1 MMDSSDGAAPFSWP
15 AVGASFN
22 QPYRVEH
29 ALNSPISDRQAV
41 RAQLT
46 DWGTPVYDNSR
57 ALVGSQPVSGKSFD
71 DIPLT
76 MEVVIGQAQVPV
88 SALMS
93 LTKDQVVLLN
103 KRFGDPVEIRVNG
116 QTIGRGEIVSDN
128 DDNIIGVKL
137 TEVLRS

>member
-29 ALNSPISDRQAV
+29 ALNSPISDRQTV

-76 MEVVIGQAQVPV
+76 MEVVIGHAQVPV

-93 LTKDQVVLLN
+93 LTNDQVVLLN

>member
-29 ALNSPISDRQAV
+29 ALNSPISDRQAL

-57 ALVGSQPVSGKSFD
+57 ALVGSQTVSGKSFD

-76 MEVVIGQAQVPV
+76 MEVVIGHAQVPV

>member
-1 MMDSSDGAAPFSWP
+1 MMDSSDGTAPFSWP

-29 ALNSPISDRQAV
+29 ALNSPVSERQAL
-41 RAQLT
+41 RAQLA
-46 DWGTPVYDNSR
+46 DWGQPAHDNSR
-57 ALVGSQPVSGKSFD
+57 ALVASPQSSGKHFD
-71 DIPLT
+71 EIPLT

-88 SALMS
+88 SALMA

>member
-1 MMDSSDGAAPFSWP
+1 MMDSSDGTAPFSWP

-29 ALNSPISDRQAV
+29 ALNSPMSERQAV
-41 RAQLT
+41 RAQLA
-46 DWGTPVYDNSR
+46 DWGQPVHDNSR
-57 ALVGSQPVSGKSFD
+57 ALVASQQPSGKHFD
-71 DIPLT
+71 EIPLT

-88 SALMS
+88 SALMA

-128 DDNIIGVKL
+128 DDNVIGVKL

>member
-29 ALNSPISDRQAV
+29 ALNSPISDRQAL

-46 DWGTPVYDNSR
+46 DWGKPVYDNSR
-57 ALVGSQPVSGKSFD
+57 ALAGSQPVSGKSFD

-76 MEVVIGQAQVPV
+76 MEVVIGHAQVPV

-128 DDNIIGVKL
+128 DDNIIGIKL

>member
-29 ALNSPISDRQAV
+29 ALNAPLSDRQTV
-41 RAQLT
+41 RAHLT
-46 DWGTPVYDNSR
+46 DWGKPAHENSR
-57 ALVGSQPVSGKSFD
+57 ALVGPQQSSSKNFEE
-71 DIPLT
+71 IPLT
-76 MEVVIGQAQVPV
+76 MEVVIGHAQVPV

>member
-1 MMDSSDGAAPFSWP
+1 MMDSSDDAASFSWP

-29 ALNSPISDRQAV
+29 ALNSPISGRQAV

-46 DWGTPVYDNSR
+46 DWGKPAHDNSR
-57 ALVGSQPVSGKSFD
+57 ALVGSQHTAGKSFEE
-71 DIPLT
+71 IPLT
-76 MEVVIGQAQVPV
+76 MEVVIGHAQVPV

-93 LTKDQVVLLN
+93 LTKDQVVLLT
-103 KRFGDPVEIRVNG
+103 KRFCDPVEVRVNG
-116 QTIGRGEIVSDN
+116 QTIGLGEIVSDN
-128 DDNIIGVKL
+128 DDNIIGVRL

>member
-29 ALNSPISDRQAV
+29 ALNSPISDRQAL

-57 ALVGSQPVSGKSFD
+57 ALAGPQPVSGKSFD

-76 MEVVIGQAQVPV
+76 MEVVIGHAQVPV

-116 QTIGRGEIVSDN
+116 QTIGRGELSPTMMTTSLVSN
-128 DDNIIGVKL
+128 
-137 TEVLRS
+137 

>member
-1 MMDSSDGAAPFSWP
+1 MDSSDGAAPFSWP

-29 ALNSPISDRQAV
+29 ALNSPISDRQAL

-57 ALVGSQPVSGKSFD
+57 ALVGSQTVSGKSFD

-76 MEVVIGQAQVPV
+76 MEVVIGHAQVPV